1 LNFDIVIPELPHIIN
16 AIDDPLDSQLLSY
29 FMTHA
34 GTTLNIYS
42 ETHNPFEGFVTDA
55 ALANTGLMHALLC
68 LSASC
73 LLAQQPT
80 LAQEIVVRHSHHFD
94 QAVVTLRKGVAVYSS
109 NTSTQN
115 ADCIVLQTIMLAQ
128 EAIVT
133 GQLHGSYRCHLLAAQ
148 QLVDSCGDLSANV
161 RSFSSQ
167 FLLYHNLANTISCLD
182 PVNCIAPAPQQTGTV
197 EAQGTSSEGCVDVIL
212 HGLMDSIARTRQ
224 VRDGVRFHRLTHNSR
239 WFKDEQLLSLAL
251 EVETQL
257 RTWQSRRPPNTPQYW
272 SSLAYRQGAYV
283 YLYRTIRP
291 SEASQGLTQVVVEG
305 LSYISLALRDIT
317 KNGGASWVCGVLLPP
332 LFLLGCAAFDP
343 VQRQAVVDNLEDL
356 HTCNQRIGIVHAR
369 AILEEVWTRMDAAEN
384 GADDDAWDWEA
395 VMKDL
400 DMDILLS

>member
-1 LNFDIVIPELPHIIN
+1 M
-16 AIDDPLDSQLLSY
+16 DDPLDTQLLSY

-42 ETHNPFEGFVTDA
+42 ETHNPFEGFVIDA

-73 LLAQQPT
+73 LLIQQST

-94 QAVVTLRKGVAVYSS
+94 QAVVTLRKGVQAYSS
-109 NTSTQN
+109 DTSTEN

-133 GQLHGSYRCHLLAAQ
+133 GEAHGSYRCHLFAAQ

-161 RSFSSQ
+161 QSFARQ

-182 PVNCIAPAPQQTGTV
+182 PVNHIATSSQQIKTV
-197 EAQGTSSEGCVDVIL
+197 GAQGTSSEGCVDGIL
-212 HGLMDSIARTRQ
+212 QGLLDPIARTRQ
-224 VRDGVRFHRLTHNSR
+224 VRDGVRFHRLTNNSR
-239 WFKDEQLLSLAL
+239 WFKDERLLSLAL

-257 RTWQSRRPPNTPQYW
+257 RTWQSRLPPNTPQYW

-291 SEASQGLTQVVVEG
+291 STPSAGLTQVVVEG
-305 LSYISLALRDIT
+305 LSYISLAFRDIT

-343 VQRQAVVDNLEDL
+343 VQRQAVIDNLEDL

-369 AILEEVWTRMDAAEN
+369 TILEEVWVRMDAAEN